1 MDKILMKKIGIYAG
15 IVLLFLALAYGFVP
29 EVLTGKIVNQSDITG
44 YRSMSQEAV
53 TWNNAHPDDPTYW
66 TDSMFGGM
74 PTTSFDPS
82 SDGDWTQSLYNLLMK
97 GKRPANWLFIS
108 LLGAFLLMLSLGVDK
123 VLAIGGAVAIT
134 YCSYNFQIIQVG
146 HNTKMQAIAFL
157 PWALAAVIFTYRS
170 ALGRLVSYA
179 EPRPGSAPEPVEGPN
194 QSVDGGSP
202 TFEAAKGWKSWLPK
216 TLLGAVLFGFALS
229 FQIKANHQQIT
240 YYLAIMIVIYALYVF
255 LRICLE
261 KPCHFGKLS
270 DRCAESSV
278 RTVVEPVVRQGSPT
292 IETTTDKRTAGP
304 SYRKTAFGRFFAASA
319 LLLVVGLAGIG
330 TNAIKLA
337 PLYEYTKYTMRGGS
351 ELSHPEGGEINSDGL
366 QLDYATAWS
375 YGWEELP
382 NLMIPNFN
390 GGSSAGSIN
399 PDKSEVVKLFKQAG
413 QGNPKEIAKSLPL
426 YWGPQ
431 PFTAGPMY
439 MGAITVFLFVL
450 GLFLYKGKEKWWLLA
465 ATLVAVFL
473 SLGNHMMWFT
483 KLFFDYAPMYSKFR
497 TVSMALIVLQFT
509 LPMLGFV
516 TLDRILKREYSKKE
530 FLKAGWIALAL
541 TAGFCL
547 LCAII
552 PSIAGSFSGRADA
565 QMQDIIVDA
574 LKADRKHLL
583 SSDALWSM
591 ILIVITFGLILWAYS
606 VPKNAPKSY
615 ESDPHIGGARRME
628 AMIGICL
635 LVFVNMFAVG
645 KRYLNS
651 DSFTTPRQFNNQ
663 FTARPVDKLILED
676 KSPSYRIVDL
686 GADIFNDSFNPYW
699 HKCIGGYSPAK
710 LQRYQDLIDRHIV
723 KELQRLSAGTRAA
736 KTIDEF
742 QDGIKNIPVLSA
754 LNTKYFILGA
764 EMPPVENLEA
774 YGPAWFV
781 DSFVPAETPDEEI
794 ALIDSVDLRRTAV
807 IGSDF
812 AEARAGFAKIS
823 EGNPT
828 GGSSDGSVDGS
839 VNVSAGITSA
849 DFIWMTSYAPNEL
862 RYHYSASAARTA
874 IFSEVYYPDGWV
886 ATVDGAP
893 LEIFRAN
900 WIFRAA
906 NLPAGDH
913 EIVMRFDPK
922 AYSVG
927 EKVSRASSLALF
939 ILLALS
945 LAGLFGTRRSA

>member
-1 MDKILMKKIGIYAG
+1 MDKTLMKKIGIYAG
-15 IVLLFLALAYGFVP
+15 IVLLFLVLAYGFVP

-53 TWNNAHPDDPTYW
+53 AWNNAHPDDPTYW

-74 PTTSFDPS
+74 PTTSFVPS
-82 SDGDWTQSLYNLLMK
+82 SDGDWTQSLYSLLMK

-170 ALGRLVSYA
+170 AL
-179 EPRPGSAPEPVEGPN
+179 RPWLCPAIRQTQGPDSAVAEPVEA
-194 QSVDGGSP
+194 
-202 TFEAAKGWKSWLPK
+202 TKGWKSWLPK

-261 KPCHFGKLS
+261 KVGRFGKLN
-270 DRCAESSV
+270 DR
-278 RTVVEPVVRQGSPT
+278 RG
-292 IETTTDKRTAGP
+292 
-304 SYRKTAFGRFFAASA
+304 AFGRFFAASV
-319 LLLVVGLAGIG
+319 LLLAVGLAGIG
-330 TNAIKLA
+330 TNTIKLA

-351 ELSHPEGGEINSDGL
+351 ELSHPEGGEINNTGL

-390 GGSSAGSIN
+390 GGSSAGSVN
-399 PDKSEVVKLFKQAG
+399 PDKSEVVRLFRQAG
-413 QGNPKEIAKSLPL
+413 QGNANEIAKSLPL

-465 ATLVAVFL
+465 ATILAVFL

-509 LPMLGFV
+509 LPMLGFI
-516 TLDRILKREYSKKE
+516 TLDRILKQEYSKKE

-547 LCAII
+547 LCAMI
-552 PSIAGSFSGRADA
+552 PGIAGSFSGRADT

-574 LKADRKHLL
+574 LKADRRHIL
-583 SSDALWSM
+583 SVDAWWSM
-591 ILIVITFGLILWAYS
+591 ILIVVTFGLILWAYS
-606 VPKNAPKSY
+606 IPKSAPKSY
-615 ESDPHIGGARRME
+615 ESDPHIGNARRMQ
-628 AMIGICL
+628 AMVGICL

-645 KRYLNS
+645 KRYLDS

-663 FTARPVDKLILED
+663 FTARQVDKLILED
-676 KSPSYRIVDL
+676 KSPSYRVVDL
-686 GADIFNDSFNPYW
+686 SADIFNDSFNPYW
-699 HKCIGGYSPAK
+699 HKCVGGYSPAK

-723 KELQRLSAGTRAA
+723 KELQSVSLSTRGA
-736 KTIDEF
+736 KTLEEF
-742 QDGIKNIPVLSA
+742 QGGLRNIPVLSA

-774 YGPAWFV
+774 FGPAWFV

-807 IGSDF
+807 IGADF
-812 AEARAGFAKIS
+812 AAARAGFAKTAAANAI
-823 EGNPT
+823 
-828 GGSSDGSVDGS
+828 GSSVKESAEEPVEGFAENFIEGSAELPADGL
-839 VNVSAGITSA
+839 AT
-849 DFIWMTSYAPNEL
+849 DFIRMTSYAPNEL
-862 RYHYSASAARTA
+862 HYHYSASAARTA
-874 IFSEVYYPDGWV
+874 IFSEIYYPDGWT

-893 LEIFRAN
+893 LDLFRAD

-906 NLPAGDH
+906 NLPAGEHD
-913 EIVMRFDPK
+913 IVMRFEPK
-922 AYSVG
+922 AYSIG
-927 EKVSRASSLALF
+927 AKASRASSLTLF

-945 LAGLFGTRRSA
+945 LAGLIFSRRIN

>member
-1 MDKILMKKIGIYAG
+1 MDKTLMKKIGIYAG
-15 IVLLFLALAYGFVP
+15 IVLLFLVLAYGFVP
-29 EVLTGKIVNQSDITG
+29 EVLTGKVVNQSDITG

-53 TWNNAHPDDPTYW
+53 AWNNAHPDDQTHW

-74 PTTSFDPS
+74 PTTSFMPS
-82 SDGDWTQSLYNLLMK
+82 SDGDWTQSLYNLLLK

-123 VLAIGGAVAIT
+123 VLAIGGAVAVT

-157 PWALAAVIFTYRS
+157 PWVLAAVIFTYRS
-170 ALGRLVSYA
+170 ALRPWLCSA
-179 EPRPGSAPEPVEGPN
+179 LRQAQEPDKTVARQGSIVNSTVTAVAEPVE
-194 QSVDGGSP
+194 
-202 TFEAAKGWKSWLPK
+202 TTAAKGWKSWLPR

-240 YYLAIMIVIYALYVF
+240 YYLAIMIVIYALYLF

-261 KPCHFGKLS
+261 KTGHFGESS
-270 DRCAESSV
+270 DR
-278 RTVVEPVVRQGSPT
+278 RG
-292 IETTTDKRTAGP
+292 
-304 SYRKTAFGRFFAASA
+304 AFGRFFAASA
-319 LLLVVGLAGIG
+319 LLLVIGLVGIG
-330 TNAIKLA
+330 TNTIKLA
-337 PLYEYTKYTMRGGS
+337 PLYEYTQHTMRGGS
-351 ELSHPEGGEINSDGL
+351 ELSHPEGGEINNSGL

-382 NLMIPNFN
+382 NMMIPNFN
-390 GGSSAGSIN
+390 GGSSAGSVN
-399 PDKSEVVKLFKQAG
+399 PDKSEVVKLFRQAG
-413 QGNPKEIAKSLPL
+413 QGNANEIAKSLPL

-439 MGAITVFLFVL
+439 MGAITIFLFVL

-473 SLGNHMMWFT
+473 ALGSHMMWFT

-509 LPMLGFV
+509 LPMLGFI
-516 TLDRILKREYSKKE
+516 TLDRILRQEYSRKE
-530 FLKAGWIALAL
+530 FLNAGWIALAL

-547 LCAII
+547 LCALI

-574 LKADRKHLL
+574 LKADRKHIL
-583 SSDALWSM
+583 STDALWSM
-591 ILIVITFGLILWAYS
+591 VLIIVTFGLILWAYS

-615 ESDPHIGGARRME
+615 ESDPYIGTARRMQ
-628 AMIGICL
+628 AMVGICL

-663 FTARPVDKLILED
+663 FSARQVDKLILED
-676 KSPSYRIVDL
+676 KTPSYRVVDL
-686 GADIFNDSFNPYW
+686 SADIFNDSFNPYW
-699 HKCIGGYSPAK
+699 HKCVGGYSPAK

-723 KELQRLSAGTRAA
+723 KELQSVAANTHNA
-736 KTIDEF
+736 KTIQEF
-742 QDGIKNIPVLSA
+742 QSGIKDIQVLSA

-764 EMPPVENLEA
+764 DMPPVENLEA
-774 YGPAWFV
+774 FGPAWFV
-781 DSFVPAETPDEEI
+781 DSFVPAGTPDEEI
-794 ALIDSVDLRRTAV
+794 ALIDSVDLRHTAV
-807 IGSDF
+807 IGADF
-812 AEARAGFAKIS
+812 ADARAGFVKNPAGNATDGIS
-823 EGNPT
+823 E
-828 GGSSDGSVDGS
+828 
-839 VNVSAGITSA
+839 ISA
-849 DFIWMTSYAPNEL
+849 DDSAERTAEGTAVGLVNSQATDFIQMTSYAPNEL
-862 RYHYSASAARTA
+862 RYHYSAASARTA
-874 IFSEVYYPDGWV
+874 IFSEVYYPDGWT

-893 LEIFRAN
+893 LDLFRAN

-906 NLPAGDH
+906 NLPAGEHD
-913 EIVMRFDPK
+913 IVMRFEPK
-922 AYSVG
+922 IYTVS
-927 EKVSRASSLALF
+927 EKASRASSLALF
-939 ILLALS
+939 VLLALS
-945 LAGLFGTRRSA
+945 LAGIFISGKGFIRS

>member
-1 MDKILMKKIGIYAG
+1 MDKTLMKKIGIYAG
-15 IVLLFLALAYGFVP
+15 IVLLFLVLAYGFVP
-29 EVLTGKIVNQSDITG
+29 EVLTGKVVNQSDITG

-53 TWNNAHPDDPTYW
+53 AWNNAHPDDPTHW

-74 PTTSFDPS
+74 PTTSFMPS
-82 SDGDWTQSLYNLLMK
+82 SDGDWTQSLYNLLLK

-123 VLAIGGAVAIT
+123 VLAIGGAVAVT

-157 PWALAAVIFTYRS
+157 PWVLAAVIFTYRS
-170 ALGRLVSYA
+170 AL
-179 EPRPGSAPEPVEGPN
+179 RPWLCSALRQAQRPDNTVARQGSIANSTVTVVAEPVEA
-194 QSVDGGSP
+194 
-202 TFEAAKGWKSWLPK
+202 TAASGWKSWLPK

-240 YYLAIMIVIYALYVF
+240 YYLAIMIVIYALYLF

-261 KPCHFGKLS
+261 KTGHFGERS
-270 DRCAESSV
+270 DRRS
-278 RTVVEPVVRQGSPT
+278 
-292 IETTTDKRTAGP
+292 
-304 SYRKTAFGRFFAASA
+304 AFGRFFAASA
-319 LLLVVGLAGIG
+319 LLLVIGLVGIG
-330 TNAIKLA
+330 TNTIKLA
-337 PLYEYTKYTMRGGS
+337 PLYEYTQHTMRGGS
-351 ELSHPEGGEINSDGL
+351 ELSHPEGGEINNSGL

-382 NLMIPNFN
+382 NMMIPNFN
-390 GGSSAGSIN
+390 GGSSAGSVN
-399 PDKSEVVKLFKQAG
+399 PDKSEVVKLFRQAG
-413 QGNPKEIAKSLPL
+413 QGNANEIAKSLPL

-439 MGAITVFLFVL
+439 MGAITIFLFVL

-473 SLGNHMMWFT
+473 ALGNHMMWFT

-509 LPMLGFV
+509 LPMLGFI
-516 TLDRILKREYSKKE
+516 TLDRILRQEYSRKE
-530 FLKAGWIALAL
+530 FLNAGWIALAL

-547 LCAII
+547 LCALI

-574 LKADRKHLL
+574 LKADRKHIL
-583 SSDALWSM
+583 STDALWSM
-591 ILIVITFGLILWAYS
+591 VLIIVTFGLILWAYS

-615 ESDPHIGGARRME
+615 ESDPHIGTARRMQ
-628 AMIGICL
+628 AMVGICL

-663 FTARPVDKLILED
+663 FSARQVDKLILED
-676 KSPSYRIVDL
+676 KTPSYRVVDL
-686 GADIFNDSFNPYW
+686 SADIFNDSFNPYW
-699 HKCIGGYSPAK
+699 HKCVGGYSPAK
-710 LQRYQDLIDRHIV
+710 LQRYQDLIDRHII
-723 KELQRLSAGTRAA
+723 KELQSVAANTHNA
-736 KTIDEF
+736 KTIQEF
-742 QDGIKNIPVLSA
+742 QSGIKDIQVLSA

-764 EMPPVENLEA
+764 DMPPVENLEA
-774 YGPAWFV
+774 FGPAWFV
-781 DSFVPAETPDEEI
+781 DSFVPAGTPDEEI
-794 ALIDSVDLRRTAV
+794 ALIDSVDLRHTAV
-807 IGSDF
+807 IGADF
-812 AEARAGFAKIS
+812 ADARAGFVKNPAGNATDGIS
-823 EGNPT
+823 E
-828 GGSSDGSVDGS
+828 
-839 VNVSAGITSA
+839 ISA
-849 DFIWMTSYAPNEL
+849 DDPAERTVEGTAVGLVNSQATDFIQMTSYAPNEL
-862 RYHYSASAARTA
+862 RYHYSAASARTA
-874 IFSEVYYPDGWV
+874 IFSEVYYPDGWT

-893 LEIFRAN
+893 LDLFRAN

-913 EIVMRFDPK
+913 DIVMRYEPK
-922 AYSVG
+922 IYTVS
-927 EKVSRASSLALF
+927 EKASRASSLALF
-939 ILLALS
+939 VLLALS
-945 LAGLFGTRRSA
+945 LAGIFLSGKEVIRS

>member
-1 MDKILMKKIGIYAG
+1 MDKTLMKKIGIYAG
-15 IVLLFLALAYGFVP
+15 IVLLFLVLAYGFVP
-29 EVLTGKIVNQSDITG
+29 EVLTGKVVNQSDITG

-53 TWNNAHPDDPTYW
+53 AWNNAHPDDQTHW

-74 PTTSFDPS
+74 PTTSFMPS
-82 SDGDWTQSLYNLLMK
+82 SDGDWTQSLYNLLLK

-123 VLAIGGAVAIT
+123 VLAIGGAVAVT

-157 PWALAAVIFTYRS
+157 PWVLAAVIFTYRS
-170 ALGRLVSYA
+170 ALRPWLCSA
-179 EPRPGSAPEPVEGPN
+179 LRQAQEPDKTVARQGSIVNSTVTAVAEPVE
-194 QSVDGGSP
+194 
-202 TFEAAKGWKSWLPK
+202 TTAAKGWKSWLPR

-240 YYLAIMIVIYALYVF
+240 YYLAIMIVIYALYLF

-261 KPCHFGKLS
+261 KTGHFGERS
-270 DRCAESSV
+270 DR
-278 RTVVEPVVRQGSPT
+278 RG
-292 IETTTDKRTAGP
+292 
-304 SYRKTAFGRFFAASA
+304 AFGRFFAASA
-319 LLLVVGLAGIG
+319 LLLVIGLVGIG
-330 TNAIKLA
+330 TNTIKLA
-337 PLYEYTKYTMRGGS
+337 PLYEYTQHTMRGGS
-351 ELSHPEGGEINSDGL
+351 ELSHPEGGEINNSGL

-382 NLMIPNFN
+382 NMMIPNFN
-390 GGSSAGSIN
+390 GGSSAGSVN
-399 PDKSEVVKLFKQAG
+399 PDKSEVVKLFRQAG
-413 QGNPKEIAKSLPL
+413 QGNANEIAKSLPL

-439 MGAITVFLFVL
+439 MGAITIFLFVL

-473 SLGNHMMWFT
+473 ALGSHMMWFT

-509 LPMLGFV
+509 LPMLGFI
-516 TLDRILKREYSKKE
+516 TLDRILRQEYSRKE
-530 FLKAGWIALAL
+530 FLNAGWIALAL

-547 LCAII
+547 LCALI

-574 LKADRKHLL
+574 LKADRKHIL
-583 SSDALWSM
+583 STDALWSM
-591 ILIVITFGLILWAYS
+591 VLIIVTFGLILWAYS

-615 ESDPHIGGARRME
+615 ESDPYIGDARRMQ
-628 AMIGICL
+628 AMVGICL

-663 FTARPVDKLILED
+663 FSARQVDKLILED
-676 KSPSYRIVDL
+676 KTPSYRVVDL
-686 GADIFNDSFNPYW
+686 SADIFNDSFNPYW
-699 HKCIGGYSPAK
+699 HKCVGGYSPAK

-723 KELQRLSAGTRAA
+723 KELQSVAANTHNA
-736 KTIDEF
+736 KTIQEF
-742 QDGIKNIPVLSA
+742 QSGIKNIQVLSA

-764 EMPPVENLEA
+764 DMPPVVNLEA
-774 YGPAWFV
+774 FGPAWLV
-781 DSFVPAETPDEEI
+781 DSFVPAGTPDEEI
-794 ALIDSVDLRRTAV
+794 ALIDSVDLRHTAV
-807 IGSDF
+807 IGADF
-812 AEARAGFAKIS
+812 ADARAGFVKNPAGNATDGIS
-823 EGNPT
+823 EISADDPAERTAEGT
-828 GGSSDGSVDGS
+828 AVGL
-839 VNVSAGITSA
+839 VNSQAA
-849 DFIWMTSYAPNEL
+849 DFIQMTSYAPNEL
-862 RYHYSASAARTA
+862 RYHYSAASARTA
-874 IFSEVYYPDGWV
+874 IFSEVYYPDGWT

-893 LEIFRAN
+893 LDLFRAN

-913 EIVMRFDPK
+913 DIVMRYEPK
-922 AYSVG
+922 IYTVS
-927 EKVSRASSLALF
+927 EKASRASSLALF
-939 ILLALS
+939 VLLALS
-945 LAGLFGTRRSA
+945 LAGIFLSGKEVIRS

>member
-1 MDKILMKKIGIYAG
+1 MDKTLMKKIGIYAG
-15 IVLLFLALAYGFVP
+15 IVLLFLVLAYGFVP

-53 TWNNAHPDDPTYW
+53 AWNNAHPDDPTYW

-74 PTTSFDPS
+74 PTTSFVPS
-82 SDGDWTQSLYNLLMK
+82 SDGDWTQSLYSLLMK

-170 ALGRLVSYA
+170 AL
-179 EPRPGSAPEPVEGPN
+179 RPWLCPAIRQTQGPDSAVAEPVEA
-194 QSVDGGSP
+194 
-202 TFEAAKGWKSWLPK
+202 TKGWKSWLPK

-255 LRICLE
+255 LRIFLE
-261 KPCHFGKLS
+261 KVGCFGKLG
-270 DRCAESSV
+270 DR
-278 RTVVEPVVRQGSPT
+278 RG
-292 IETTTDKRTAGP
+292 
-304 SYRKTAFGRFFAASA
+304 AFGRFFAASV
-319 LLLVVGLAGIG
+319 LLLAVGLAGIG
-330 TNAIKLA
+330 TNTIKLA

-351 ELSHPEGGEINSDGL
+351 ELSHPEGGEINNTGL

-390 GGSSAGSIN
+390 GGSSAGSVN
-399 PDKSEVVKLFKQAG
+399 PDKSEVVKLFRQAG
-413 QGNPKEIAKSLPL
+413 QGNANEIAKSLPL

-465 ATLVAVFL
+465 ATILAVFL

-497 TVSMALIVLQFT
+497 TVSMALIVLQFN
-509 LPMLGFV
+509 LPMLGFI
-516 TLDRILKREYSKKE
+516 TLDRILKQEYSKKE

-547 LCAII
+547 LCAMI
-552 PSIAGSFSGRADA
+552 PGIAGSFSGRADT

-574 LKADRKHLL
+574 LKADRRHIL
-583 SSDALWSM
+583 SVDAWWSM
-591 ILIVITFGLILWAYS
+591 ILIVVTFGLILWAYS
-606 VPKNAPKSY
+606 IPKNAPKSY
-615 ESDPHIGGARRME
+615 ESDPHIGNARRMQ
-628 AMIGICL
+628 AMVGICL

-645 KRYLNS
+645 KRYLDS

-663 FTARPVDKLILED
+663 FTARQVDKLILED
-676 KSPSYRIVDL
+676 KSPSYRVVDL
-686 GADIFNDSFNPYW
+686 SADIFNDSFNPYW
-699 HKCIGGYSPAK
+699 HKCVGGYSPAK

-723 KELQRLSAGTRAA
+723 KELQSVSLSTRGA
-736 KTIDEF
+736 KTLEEF
-742 QDGIKNIPVLSA
+742 QGGLRNIPVLSA

-774 YGPAWFV
+774 FGPAWFV

-807 IGSDF
+807 IGADF
-812 AEARAGFAKIS
+812 AEARACFADVTI
-823 EGNPT
+823 
-828 GGSSDGSVDGS
+828 GSSMNGPAG
-839 VNVSAGITSA
+839 VSGDVSDNGQAT
-849 DFIWMTSYAPNEL
+849 DFIRMTSYAPNEL
-862 RYHYSASAARTA
+862 HYHYSASAARTA
-874 IFSEVYYPDGWV
+874 IFSEIYYPDGWT

-893 LEIFRAN
+893 LDLFRAD

-906 NLPAGDH
+906 NLPAGEHD
-913 EIVMRFDPK
+913 IVMRFEPK
-922 AYSVG
+922 AYSIG
-927 EKVSRASSLALF
+927 AKASRASSLTLF

-945 LAGLFGTRRSA
+945 LAGFIFSRRTN

>member
-1 MDKILMKKIGIYAG
+1 MDKTLMKKIGIYAG
-15 IVLLFLALAYGFVP
+15 IVLLFLVLAYGFVP
-29 EVLTGKIVNQSDITG
+29 EVLTGKVVNQSDITG

-53 TWNNAHPDDPTYW
+53 AWNNAHPDDQTHW

-74 PTTSFDPS
+74 PTTSFMPS
-82 SDGDWTQSLYNLLMK
+82 SDGDWTQSLYNLLLK

-123 VLAIGGAVAIT
+123 VLAIGGAVAVT

-157 PWALAAVIFTYRS
+157 PWVLAAVIFTYRS
-170 ALGRLVSYA
+170 ALRPWLCSA
-179 EPRPGSAPEPVEGPN
+179 LRQAQEPDKTVARQGSIVNSTVTAVAEPVE
-194 QSVDGGSP
+194 
-202 TFEAAKGWKSWLPK
+202 TTAAKGWKSWLPR

-240 YYLAIMIVIYALYVF
+240 YYLAIMIVIYALYLF

-261 KPCHFGKLS
+261 KTGHFGESS
-270 DRCAESSV
+270 DR
-278 RTVVEPVVRQGSPT
+278 RG
-292 IETTTDKRTAGP
+292 
-304 SYRKTAFGRFFAASA
+304 AFGRFFAASA
-319 LLLVVGLAGIG
+319 LLLVIGLVGIG
-330 TNAIKLA
+330 TNTIKLA
-337 PLYEYTKYTMRGGS
+337 PLYEYTQHTMRGGS
-351 ELSHPEGGEINSDGL
+351 ELSHPEGGEINNSGL

-382 NLMIPNFN
+382 NMMIPNFN
-390 GGSSAGSIN
+390 GGSSAGSVN
-399 PDKSEVVKLFKQAG
+399 PDKSEVVKLFRQAG
-413 QGNPKEIAKSLPL
+413 QGNANEIAKSLPL

-439 MGAITVFLFVL
+439 MGAITIFLFVL

-473 SLGNHMMWFT
+473 ALGSHMMWFT

-509 LPMLGFV
+509 LPMLGFI
-516 TLDRILKREYSKKE
+516 TLDRILRQEYSRKE
-530 FLKAGWIALAL
+530 FLNAGWIALAL

-547 LCAII
+547 LCALI

-574 LKADRKHLL
+574 LKADRKHIL
-583 SSDALWSM
+583 STDALWSM
-591 ILIVITFGLILWAYS
+591 VLIIVTFGLILWAYS

-615 ESDPHIGGARRME
+615 ESDPYIGTARRMQ
-628 AMIGICL
+628 AMVGICL

-663 FTARPVDKLILED
+663 FSARQVDKLILED
-676 KSPSYRIVDL
+676 KTPSYRVVDL
-686 GADIFNDSFNPYW
+686 SADIFNDSFNPYW
-699 HKCIGGYSPAK
+699 HKCVGGYSPAK

-723 KELQRLSAGTRAA
+723 KELQSVAANTHNA
-736 KTIDEF
+736 KTIQEF
-742 QDGIKNIPVLSA
+742 QSGIKDIQVLSA

-764 EMPPVENLEA
+764 DMPPVENLEA
-774 YGPAWFV
+774 FGPAWFV
-781 DSFVPAETPDEEI
+781 DSFVPAGTPDEEI
-794 ALIDSVDLRRTAV
+794 ALIDSVDLRHTAV
-807 IGSDF
+807 IGADF
-812 AEARAGFAKIS
+812 AEAREGFAKIS
-823 EGNPT
+823 S
-828 GGSSDGSVDGS
+828 GGSDEDPLDVSEEISVSGTAKD
-839 VNVSAGITSA
+839 VIQ
-849 DFIWMTSYAPNEL
+849 MTSYAPNEL

-874 IFSEVYYPDGWV
+874 IFSEIYYPDGWT

-893 LEIFRAN
+893 LDLFRAD

-906 NLPAGDH
+906 NLPAGEHD
-913 EIVMRFDPK
+913 IVMRYEPNVYIVAEK
-922 AYSVG
+922 A
-927 EKVSRASSLALF
+927 SRASSLTLF
-939 ILLALS
+939 ILLVLS
-945 LAGLFGTRRSA
+945 LAGIAFSRKESTAF

>member
-1 MDKILMKKIGIYAG
+1 MDKTLMKKIGIYAG
-15 IVLLFLALAYGFVP
+15 IVLLFLVLAYGFVP
-29 EVLTGKIVNQSDITG
+29 EVLTGKVVNQSDITG

-53 TWNNAHPDDPTYW
+53 AWNNAHPDDQTHW

-74 PTTSFDPS
+74 PTTSFMPS
-82 SDGDWTQSLYNLLMK
+82 SDGDWTQSLYNLLLK

-123 VLAIGGAVAIT
+123 VLAIGGAVAVT

-157 PWALAAVIFTYRS
+157 PWVLAAVIFTYRS
-170 ALGRLVSYA
+170 ALRPWLCSALRQAQEPDKQVA
-179 EPRPGSAPEPVEGPN
+179 EPAE
-194 QSVDGGSP
+194 
-202 TFEAAKGWKSWLPK
+202 TAKGWKSWLPR

-240 YYLAIMIVIYALYVF
+240 YYLAIMIVIYALYLF

-261 KPCHFGKLS
+261 KTGHFGERS
-270 DRCAESSV
+270 DRRS
-278 RTVVEPVVRQGSPT
+278 
-292 IETTTDKRTAGP
+292 
-304 SYRKTAFGRFFAASA
+304 AFGRFFAASA
-319 LLLVVGLAGIG
+319 LLLVIGLVGIG
-330 TNAIKLA
+330 TNTIKLA
-337 PLYEYTKYTMRGGS
+337 PLYEYTQHTMRGGS
-351 ELSHPEGGEINSDGL
+351 ELSHPEGGEINNSGL

-382 NLMIPNFN
+382 NMMIPNFN
-390 GGSSAGSIN
+390 GGSSAGSVN
-399 PDKSEVVKLFKQAG
+399 PDKSEVVKLFRQAG
-413 QGNPKEIAKSLPL
+413 QGNANEIAKSLPL

-439 MGAITVFLFVL
+439 MGAITIFLFVL

-473 SLGNHMMWFT
+473 ALGSHMMWFT

-509 LPMLGFV
+509 LPMLGFI
-516 TLDRILKREYSKKE
+516 TLDRILRQEYSRKE
-530 FLKAGWIALAL
+530 FLNAGWIALAL

-547 LCAII
+547 LCALI

-574 LKADRKHLL
+574 LKADRKHIL
-583 SSDALWSM
+583 STDALWSM
-591 ILIVITFGLILWAYS
+591 VLIIVTFGLILWAYS

-615 ESDPHIGGARRME
+615 ESDPYIGTARRMQ
-628 AMIGICL
+628 AMVGICL

-645 KRYLNS
+645 KRYLNP

-663 FTARPVDKLILED
+663 FTARQVDKLILED
-676 KSPSYRIVDL
+676 KAPSYRVVDL
-686 GADIFNDSFNPYW
+686 SADIFNDSFNPYW
-699 HKCIGGYSPAK
+699 HKCVGGYSPAK

-723 KELQRLSAGTRAA
+723 KELQAVSLGTRNA
-736 KTIDEF
+736 KTIEEF
-742 QDGIKNIPVLSA
+742 QNGIRNIQVLSA

-764 EMPPVENLEA
+764 DMPPVENLEA
-774 YGPAWFV
+774 FGPAWFV
-781 DSFVPAETPDEEI
+781 DSFVPAGTPDEEI
-794 ALIDSVDLRRTAV
+794 ALIDSVDLRHTAV

-812 AEARAGFAKIS
+812 AEAREGFAKIS
-823 EGNPT
+823 S
-828 GGSSDGSVDGS
+828 GGSDEDPLDVSEEISVSGTAKD
-839 VNVSAGITSA
+839 VIQ
-849 DFIWMTSYAPNEL
+849 MTSYAPNEL

-874 IFSEVYYPDGWV
+874 IFSEIYYPDGWT

-893 LEIFRAN
+893 LDLFRAD

-906 NLPAGDH
+906 NLPAGEHD
-913 EIVMRFDPK
+913 IVMRYEPNVYIVAEK
-922 AYSVG
+922 A
-927 EKVSRASSLALF
+927 SRASSLTLF
-939 ILLALS
+939 ILLVLS
-945 LAGLFGTRRSA
+945 LAGIAFSRKESTAF

>member
-1 MDKILMKKIGIYAG
+1 MDKTLMKKIGIYAG
-15 IVLLFLALAYGFVP
+15 IVLLFLVLAYGFVP

-53 TWNNAHPDDPTYW
+53 AWNNAHPDDPTYW

-74 PTTSFDPS
+74 PTTSFVPS
-82 SDGDWTQSLYNLLMK
+82 SDGDWTQSLYSLLMK

-170 ALGRLVSYA
+170 AL
-179 EPRPGSAPEPVEGPN
+179 RPWLCPAIRQTQGPDSAVAEPVEATK
-194 QSVDGGSP
+194 D
-202 TFEAAKGWKSWLPK
+202 WKSWLPK

-255 LRICLE
+255 LRIFLE
-261 KPCHFGKLS
+261 KAGRFGKLG
-270 DRCAESSV
+270 DR
-278 RTVVEPVVRQGSPT
+278 RG
-292 IETTTDKRTAGP
+292 
-304 SYRKTAFGRFFAASA
+304 AFGRFFAASV
-319 LLLVVGLAGIG
+319 LLLVVGFAGIG
-330 TNAIKLA
+330 TNTIKLA

-351 ELSHPEGGEINSDGL
+351 ELSHPEGGEINNTGL

-390 GGSSAGSIN
+390 GGSSAGSVN
-399 PDKSEVVKLFKQAG
+399 PDKSEVVRLFRQAG
-413 QGNPKEIAKSLPL
+413 QGNANEIAKSLPL

-465 ATLVAVFL
+465 ATILAVFL

-509 LPMLGFV
+509 LPMLGFI
-516 TLDRILKREYSKKE
+516 TLDRILKQEYSKKE

-547 LCAII
+547 LCAMI
-552 PSIAGSFSGRADA
+552 PGIAGSFSGRADT

-574 LKADRKHLL
+574 LKADRRHIL
-583 SSDALWSM
+583 SVDAWWSM
-591 ILIVITFGLILWAYS
+591 ILIVVTFGLILWAYS
-606 VPKNAPKSY
+606 IPKSAPKSY
-615 ESDPHIGGARRME
+615 ESDPHIGNARRMQ
-628 AMIGICL
+628 AMVGICL

-645 KRYLNS
+645 KRYLDS

-663 FTARPVDKLILED
+663 FTARQVDKLILED
-676 KSPSYRIVDL
+676 KSPSYRVVDL
-686 GADIFNDSFNPYW
+686 SADIFNDSFNPYW
-699 HKCIGGYSPAK
+699 HKCVGGYSPAK

-723 KELQRLSAGTRAA
+723 KELQSVSLSTRGA
-736 KTIDEF
+736 KTLEEF
-742 QDGIKNIPVLSA
+742 QGGLRNIPVLSA

-774 YGPAWFV
+774 FGPAWFV

-807 IGSDF
+807 IGADF
-812 AEARAGFAKIS
+812 AAASAGFAKTAAANAI
-823 EGNPT
+823 
-828 GGSSDGSVDGS
+828 GSSVKESAEEPVEGFAENFIEGSAELPADGL
-839 VNVSAGITSA
+839 AT
-849 DFIWMTSYAPNEL
+849 DFIRMTSYAPNEL
-862 RYHYSASAARTA
+862 HYHYNASAARTA
-874 IFSEVYYPDGWV
+874 IFSEIYYPDGWT

-893 LEIFRAN
+893 LDLFRAD

-906 NLPAGDH
+906 NLPAGEHD
-913 EIVMRFDPK
+913 IVMRFEPK
-922 AYSVG
+922 AYSIG
-927 EKVSRASSLALF
+927 AKASRASSLTLF

-945 LAGLFGTRRSA
+945 LAGLIFSRRTN

>member
-1 MDKILMKKIGIYAG
+1 MKKIGIYAG
-15 IVLLFLALAYGFVP
+15 IVLLFLVLAYGFVP

-53 TWNNAHPDDPTYW
+53 AWNNAHPDDPTYW

-74 PTTSFDPS
+74 PTTSFVPS
-82 SDGDWTQSLYNLLMK
+82 SDGDWTQSLYSLLMK

-170 ALGRLVSYA
+170 AL
-179 EPRPGSAPEPVEGPN
+179 RPWLCPAIRQTQGPDSAVAEPVEA
-194 QSVDGGSP
+194 
-202 TFEAAKGWKSWLPK
+202 TKGWKSWLPK

-261 KPCHFGKLS
+261 KVGRFGKLN
-270 DRCAESSV
+270 DR
-278 RTVVEPVVRQGSPT
+278 RG
-292 IETTTDKRTAGP
+292 
-304 SYRKTAFGRFFAASA
+304 AFGRFFAASV
-319 LLLVVGLAGIG
+319 LLLAVGLAGIG
-330 TNAIKLA
+330 TNTIKLA

-351 ELSHPEGGEINSDGL
+351 ELSHPEGGEINNTGL

-390 GGSSAGSIN
+390 GGSSAGSVN
-399 PDKSEVVKLFKQAG
+399 PDKSEVVRLFRQAG
-413 QGNPKEIAKSLPL
+413 QGNANEIAKSLPL

-465 ATLVAVFL
+465 ATVLAVFL

-509 LPMLGFV
+509 LPMLGFI
-516 TLDRILKREYSKKE
+516 TLDRILKQEYSKKE

-547 LCAII
+547 LCAMI
-552 PSIAGSFSGRADA
+552 PGIAGSFSGRADT

-574 LKADRKHLL
+574 LKADRRHIL
-583 SSDALWSM
+583 SVDAWWSM
-591 ILIVITFGLILWAYS
+591 ILIVVTFGLILWAYS
-606 VPKNAPKSY
+606 IPKSAPKSY
-615 ESDPHIGGARRME
+615 ESDPHIGNARRMQ
-628 AMIGICL
+628 AMVGICL

-663 FTARPVDKLILED
+663 FTARQVDKLILED
-676 KSPSYRIVDL
+676 KSPSYRVVDL
-686 GADIFNDSFNPYW
+686 SADIFNDSFNPYW
-699 HKCIGGYSPAK
+699 HKCVGGYSPAK

-723 KELQRLSAGTRAA
+723 KELQSVSLSTRGA
-736 KTIDEF
+736 KTIEEF
-742 QDGIKNIPVLSA
+742 QGGLRNIPVLSA

-774 YGPAWFV
+774 FGPAWFV

-807 IGSDF
+807 IGADF
-812 AEARAGFAKIS
+812 AAASAGFAKTAAANAIS
-823 EGNPT
+823 SSVKESAEEPVEGFAENFIE
-828 GGSSDGSVDGS
+828 GSAELPADGL
-839 VNVSAGITSA
+839 AT
-849 DFIWMTSYAPNEL
+849 DFIRMTSYAPNEL
-862 RYHYSASAARTA
+862 HYHYSASAARTA
-874 IFSEVYYPDGWV
+874 IFSEIYYPDGWT

-893 LEIFRAN
+893 LDLFRAD

-906 NLPAGDH
+906 NLPAGEHD
-913 EIVMRFDPK
+913 IVMRFEPK
-922 AYSVG
+922 AYSIG
-927 EKVSRASSLALF
+927 AKASRASSLTLF

-945 LAGLFGTRRSA
+945 LAGLIFPRRTN

>member
-1 MDKILMKKIGIYAG
+1 MDKTLMKKIGIYAG
-15 IVLLFLALAYGFVP
+15 IVLLFLVLAYGFVP
-29 EVLTGKIVNQSDITG
+29 EVLTGKVVNQSDITG

-53 TWNNAHPDDPTYW
+53 AWNNAHPDDQTHW

-74 PTTSFDPS
+74 PTTSFMPS
-82 SDGDWTQSLYNLLMK
+82 SDGDWTQSLYNLLLK

-123 VLAIGGAVAIT
+123 VLAIGGAVAVT

-157 PWALAAVIFTYRS
+157 PWVLAAVIFTYRS
-170 ALGRLVSYA
+170 ALRPWLCSA
-179 EPRPGSAPEPVEGPN
+179 LRQAQEPDKTVARQGSIVNSTVTAVAEPVE
-194 QSVDGGSP
+194 
-202 TFEAAKGWKSWLPK
+202 TTAAIGWKSWLPK

-240 YYLAIMIVIYALYVF
+240 YYLAIMIVIYALYLF

-261 KPCHFGKLS
+261 KTGHFGERS
-270 DRCAESSV
+270 DR
-278 RTVVEPVVRQGSPT
+278 RG
-292 IETTTDKRTAGP
+292 
-304 SYRKTAFGRFFAASA
+304 AFGRFFAASA
-319 LLLVVGLAGIG
+319 LLLVIGLVGIG
-330 TNAIKLA
+330 TNTIKLA
-337 PLYEYTKYTMRGGS
+337 PLYEYTQHTMRGGS
-351 ELSHPEGGEINSDGL
+351 ELSHPEGGEINNSGL

-382 NLMIPNFN
+382 NMMIPNLN
-390 GGSSAGSIN
+390 GGSSAGSVN
-399 PDKSEVVKLFKQAG
+399 PDKSEVVKLFRQAG
-413 QGNPKEIAKSLPL
+413 QGNANEIAKSLPL

-439 MGAITVFLFVL
+439 MGAITIFLFVL

-473 SLGNHMMWFT
+473 ALGSHMMWFT

-509 LPMLGFV
+509 LPMLGFI
-516 TLDRILKREYSKKE
+516 TLDRILRQEYSRNE
-530 FLKAGWIALAL
+530 FLNAGWIALAL

-547 LCAII
+547 LCALI

-574 LKADRKHLL
+574 LKADRKHIL
-583 SSDALWSM
+583 STDALWSM
-591 ILIVITFGLILWAYS
+591 VLIVVTFGLILWAYS

-615 ESDPHIGGARRME
+615 ESDPHIGTARRMQG
-628 AMIGICL
+628 MVGICL

-663 FTARPVDKLILED
+663 FSARQVDKLILED
-676 KSPSYRIVDL
+676 KTPSYRVVDL
-686 GADIFNDSFNPYW
+686 SADIFNDSFNPYW
-699 HKCIGGYSPAK
+699 HKCVGGYSPAK

-723 KELQRLSAGTRAA
+723 KELQSVAANTHNA
-736 KTIDEF
+736 KTIQEF
-742 QDGIKNIPVLSA
+742 QSGIKDIQVLSA

-764 EMPPVENLEA
+764 DMPPVENLEA
-774 YGPAWFV
+774 FGPAWFV
-781 DSFVPAETPDEEI
+781 DSFVPAGTPDEEI
-794 ALIDSVDLRRTAV
+794 ALIDSVDLRHTAV
-807 IGSDF
+807 IGADF
-812 AEARAGFAKIS
+812 AEARAGFANS
-823 EGNPT
+823 T
-828 GGSSDGSVDGS
+828 VGGSADRLSDDSVDGS
-839 VNVSAGITSA
+839 DGLSASAPVA
-849 DFIWMTSYAPNEL
+849 DFIRMTSYAPNEL
-862 RYHYSASAARTA
+862 RYHYSVSAARTA
-874 IFSEVYYPDGWV
+874 IFSEVYYPDGWT

-893 LEIFRAN
+893 LDLFRAN

-906 NLPAGDH
+906 NLPAGEHD
-913 EIVMRFDPK
+913 IVMRYEPK
-922 AYSVG
+922 IYTVS
-927 EKVSRASSLALF
+927 EKASRASSVALF
-939 ILLALS
+939 VLLALS
-945 LAGLFGTRRSA
+945 LAGIFLSGKEVIRS

>member
-1 MDKILMKKIGIYAG
+1 MDKTLMKKIGIYAG
-15 IVLLFLALAYGFVP
+15 IVLLFLVLAYGFVP
-29 EVLTGKIVNQSDITG
+29 EVLTGKVVNQSDITG

-53 TWNNAHPDDPTYW
+53 AWNNAHPDDQTHW

-74 PTTSFDPS
+74 PTTSFMPS
-82 SDGDWTQSLYNLLMK
+82 SDGDWTQSLYNLLLK

-123 VLAIGGAVAIT
+123 VLAIGGAVAVT

-157 PWALAAVIFTYRS
+157 PWVLAAVIFTYRS
-170 ALGRLVSYA
+170 ALRPWLCSA
-179 EPRPGSAPEPVEGPN
+179 LRQAQEPDKTVARQGSIVNSTITAVAEPVE
-194 QSVDGGSP
+194 
-202 TFEAAKGWKSWLPK
+202 TTAAKGWKSWLPK

-240 YYLAIMIVIYALYVF
+240 YYLAIMIVIYALYLF

-261 KPCHFGKLS
+261 KTGHFGERS
-270 DRCAESSV
+270 DR
-278 RTVVEPVVRQGSPT
+278 RG
-292 IETTTDKRTAGP
+292 
-304 SYRKTAFGRFFAASA
+304 AFGRFFAASA
-319 LLLVVGLAGIG
+319 LLLVIGLVGIG
-330 TNAIKLA
+330 TNTIKLA
-337 PLYEYTKYTMRGGS
+337 PLYEYTQHTMRGGS
-351 ELSHPEGGEINSDGL
+351 ELSHPEGGEINNSGL

-382 NLMIPNFN
+382 NMMIPNFN
-390 GGSSAGSIN
+390 GGSSAGSVN
-399 PDKSEVVKLFKQAG
+399 PDKSEVVKLFRQAG
-413 QGNPKEIAKSLPL
+413 QGNANEIAKSLPL

-439 MGAITVFLFVL
+439 MGAITIFLFVL

-473 SLGNHMMWFT
+473 ALGSHMMWFT

-509 LPMLGFV
+509 LPMLGFI
-516 TLDRILKREYSKKE
+516 TLDRILRQEYSRKE
-530 FLKAGWIALAL
+530 FLNAGWIALAL

-547 LCAII
+547 LCALI

-574 LKADRKHLL
+574 LKADRKHIL
-583 SSDALWSM
+583 STDALWSM
-591 ILIVITFGLILWAYS
+591 VLIIVTFGLILWAYS

-615 ESDPHIGGARRME
+615 ESDPYIGTARRMQ
-628 AMIGICL
+628 AMVGICL

-663 FTARPVDKLILED
+663 FSARQVDKLILED
-676 KSPSYRIVDL
+676 KTLSYRVVDL
-686 GADIFNDSFNPYW
+686 SADIFNDSFNPYW
-699 HKCIGGYSPAK
+699 HKCVGGYSPAK

-723 KELQRLSAGTRAA
+723 KELQSVAANTHNA
-736 KTIDEF
+736 KTIQEF
-742 QDGIKNIPVLSA
+742 QSGIKDIQVLSA

-764 EMPPVENLEA
+764 DMPPVENLEA
-774 YGPAWFV
+774 FGPAWFV
-781 DSFVPAETPDEEI
+781 DSFVPAGTPDEEI
-794 ALIDSVDLRRTAV
+794 ALIDSVDLRHTAV
-807 IGSDF
+807 IGADF
-812 AEARAGFAKIS
+812 AEARAGFANS
-823 EGNPT
+823 T
-828 GGSSDGSVDGS
+828 VGGSADRLSDDSVDGS
-839 VNVSAGITSA
+839 DGLSASA
-849 DFIWMTSYAPNEL
+849 PATDFIQMTSYAPNEL
-862 RYHYSASAARTA
+862 RYHYSAASARTA
-874 IFSEVYYPDGWV
+874 IFSEVYYPDGWT

-893 LEIFRAN
+893 LDLFRAN

-913 EIVMRFDPK
+913 DIVMRYEPK
-922 AYSVG
+922 IYTVS
-927 EKVSRASSLALF
+927 EKASRASSLALF
-939 ILLALS
+939 VLLALS
-945 LAGLFGTRRSA
+945 LAGIFLSGKEVIRS

>member
-1 MDKILMKKIGIYAG
+1 MDKTLMKKIGIYAG
-15 IVLLFLALAYGFVP
+15 IVLLFLVLAYGFVP
-29 EVLTGKIVNQSDITG
+29 EVLTGKVVNQSDITG

-53 TWNNAHPDDPTYW
+53 AWNNAHPDDQTHW

-74 PTTSFDPS
+74 PTTSFMPS
-82 SDGDWTQSLYNLLMK
+82 SDGDWTQSLYNLLLK

-123 VLAIGGAVAIT
+123 VLAIGGAVAVT

-157 PWALAAVIFTYRS
+157 PWVLAAVIFTYRS
-170 ALGRLVSYA
+170 ALRYIQ
-179 EPRPGSAPEPVEGPN
+179 EHN
-194 QSVDGGSP
+194 
-202 TFEAAKGWKSWLPK
+202 GWKSWLPR

-240 YYLAIMIVIYALYVF
+240 YYLAIMIVIYALYLF

-261 KPCHFGKLS
+261 KTGHFGESS
-270 DRCAESSV
+270 DR
-278 RTVVEPVVRQGSPT
+278 RG
-292 IETTTDKRTAGP
+292 
-304 SYRKTAFGRFFAASA
+304 AFGRFFAASA
-319 LLLVVGLAGIG
+319 LLLVIGLVGIG
-330 TNAIKLA
+330 TNTIKLA
-337 PLYEYTKYTMRGGS
+337 PLYEYTQHTMRGGS
-351 ELSHPEGGEINSDGL
+351 ELSHPEGGEINNSGL

-382 NLMIPNFN
+382 NMMIPNFN
-390 GGSSAGSIN
+390 GGSSAGSVN
-399 PDKSEVVKLFKQAG
+399 PDKSEVVKLFRQAG
-413 QGNPKEIAKSLPL
+413 QGNANEIAKSLPL

-439 MGAITVFLFVL
+439 MGAITIFLFVL

-473 SLGNHMMWFT
+473 ALGSHMMWFT

-509 LPMLGFV
+509 LPMLGFI
-516 TLDRILKREYSKKE
+516 TLDRILRQEYSRKE
-530 FLKAGWIALAL
+530 FLNAGWIALAL

-547 LCAII
+547 LCALI

-574 LKADRKHLL
+574 LKADRKHIL
-583 SSDALWSM
+583 STDALWSM
-591 ILIVITFGLILWAYS
+591 VLIIVTFGLILWAYS

-615 ESDPHIGGARRME
+615 ESDPYIGTARRMQ
-628 AMIGICL
+628 AMVGICL

-663 FTARPVDKLILED
+663 FTARQVDKLILED
-676 KSPSYRIVDL
+676 KAPSYRVVDL
-686 GADIFNDSFNPYW
+686 SADIFNDSFNPYW
-699 HKCIGGYSPAK
+699 HKCVGGYSPAK

-723 KELQRLSAGTRAA
+723 KELQAVSLGTRNA
-736 KTIDEF
+736 KTIEEF
-742 QDGIKNIPVLSA
+742 QNGIRNIQVLSA

-764 EMPPVENLEA
+764 DMPPVENLEA
-774 YGPAWFV
+774 FGPAWFV
-781 DSFVPAETPDEEI
+781 DSFVPAGTPDEEI
-794 ALIDSVDLRRTAV
+794 ALIDSVDLRHTAV

-812 AEARAGFAKIS
+812 AEAREGFAKIS
-823 EGNPT
+823 S
-828 GGSSDGSVDGS
+828 GGSDEDPLDVSEEISVSGTAKD
-839 VNVSAGITSA
+839 VIQ
-849 DFIWMTSYAPNEL
+849 MTSYAPNEL

-874 IFSEVYYPDGWV
+874 IFSEIYYPDGWT

-893 LEIFRAN
+893 LDLFRAD

-906 NLPAGDH
+906 NLPAGEHD
-913 EIVMRFDPK
+913 IVMRYEPNVYIVAEK
-922 AYSVG
+922 A
-927 EKVSRASSLALF
+927 SRASSLTLF
-939 ILLALS
+939 ILLVLS
-945 LAGLFGTRRSA
+945 LAGIAFSRKESTAF

>member
-1 MDKILMKKIGIYAG
+1 MDKTLVKKIATYLGIG
-15 IVLLFLALAYGFVP
+15 LLFLILAYGFVP
-29 EVLTGKIVNQSDITG
+29 DVLTGKIVNQSDITG

-53 TWNNAHPDDPTYW
+53 SWNNAHPDDPTYW

-74 PTTSFDPS
+74 PTTSFAPS
-82 SDGDWTQSLYNLLMK
+82 SSGDWTQSLYNLLMK

-123 VLAIGGAVAIT
+123 VLAIGGAVAVT

-170 ALGRLVSYA
+170 AL
-179 EPRPGSAPEPVEGPN
+179 RPWLGSALRQAQGLDKSASEPVEA
-194 QSVDGGSP
+194 
-202 TFEAAKGWKSWLPK
+202 TKGWKSWLPK

-240 YYLAIMIVIYALYVF
+240 YYLAIMILIYALYVF

-261 KPCHFGKLS
+261 KAGQFGKLS
-270 DRCAESSV
+270 DRRGV
-278 RTVVEPVVRQGSPT
+278 
-292 IETTTDKRTAGP
+292 
-304 SYRKTAFGRFFAASA
+304 FGRFFAASA

-330 TNAIKLA
+330 TNTIKLA

-351 ELSHPEGGEINSDGL
+351 ELSHPEGGEINNTGL

-390 GGSSAGSIN
+390 GGSSAGAVN
-399 PDKSEVVKLFKQAG
+399 PDKSEVVKLFRQAG
-413 QGNPKEIAKSLPL
+413 QGNANEIAKSLPL

-516 TLDRILKREYSKKE
+516 TLDRILNREYSKKE

-547 LCAII
+547 LCALI

-574 LKADRKHLL
+574 LKADRRHIL

-591 ILIVITFGLILWAYS
+591 VMIVATFGLILWAYS
-606 VPKNAPKSY
+606 IPKSAPKSY
-615 ESDPHIGGARRME
+615 ESDPHIGNARRMQ
-628 AMIGICL
+628 AMVGICL

-663 FTARPVDKLILED
+663 FTARTVDKLILED
-676 KSPSYRIVDL
+676 KAPSYRVVDL
-686 GADIFNDSFNPYW
+686 SADIFNDSFNPYW
-699 HKCIGGYSPAK
+699 HKCVGGYSPAK
-710 LQRYQDLIDRHIV
+710 LQRYQDLIDRYIV
-723 KELQRLSAGTRAA
+723 KELQTLSANTRGA
-736 KTIDEF
+736 KTIEEF
-742 QDGIKNIPVLSA
+742 QGGIKNIPVLSA

-764 EMPPVENLEA
+764 EMPAVENQEA
-774 YGPAWFV
+774 FGPVWFV
-781 DSFVPAETPDEEI
+781 DSFVPAFTPDDEI
-794 ALIDSVDLRRTAV
+794 ALIDSVDLRHTAV

-812 AEARAGFAKIS
+812 AEAREGFAKIS
-823 EGNPT
+823 ADDPAT
-828 GGSSDGSVDGS
+828 
-839 VNVSAGITSA
+839 
-849 DFIWMTSYAPNEL
+849 DFIQMTYYAPNEL
-862 RYHYSASAARTA
+862 RYHYSATTARTA
-874 IFSEVYYPDGWV
+874 VFSEVYYPEGWI

-893 LEIFRAN
+893 LDLFRAD

-913 EIVMRFDPK
+913 EVVMRFEPK
-922 AYSVG
+922 IYSVG
-927 EKVSRASSLALF
+927 ESASRASSLVLF

-945 LAGLFGTRRSA
+945 LAGITVTGKSN

>member
-1 MDKILMKKIGIYAG
+1 MNKTLIKKVAVYAG
-15 IVLLFLALAYGFVP
+15 IVFLFLVLAYGFVP

-44 YRSMSQEAV
+44 YTSMSQEAV
-53 TWNNAHPDDPTYW
+53 TWNRAHPDDPTYW

-74 PTTSFDPS
+74 PTTSFYPS
-82 SDGDWTQSLYNLLMK
+82 NDGDWTQQLYNLLLK

-170 ALGRLVSYA
+170 ALRQIH
-179 EPRPGSAPEPVEGPN
+179 EH
-194 QSVDGGSP
+194 
-202 TFEAAKGWKSWLPK
+202 KGWKSWLPK

-240 YYLAIMIVIYALYVF
+240 YYLAIMIVIYALYVL
-255 LRICLE
+255 LRVCFG
-261 KPCHFGKLS
+261 KPDHFDKLS
-270 DRCAESSV
+270 DR
-278 RTVVEPVVRQGSPT
+278 RGT
-292 IETTTDKRTAGP
+292 
-304 SYRKTAFGRFFAASA
+304 FGRFFAASA

-351 ELSHPEGGEINSDGL
+351 ELSHPEGGEINNSGL

-399 PDKSEVVKLFKQAG
+399 PDKSEVVKLFRQAG

-450 GLFLYKGKEKWWLLA
+450 GIFLYKGKEKWWLLA

-509 LPMLGFV
+509 LPMLGFI

-530 FLKAGWIALAL
+530 FLRAGWIALAL

-583 SSDALWSM
+583 STDALWSM
-591 ILIVITFGLILWAYS
+591 IMIVITFGLILWAYS

-628 AMIGICL
+628 AMVGICL
-635 LVFVNMFAVG
+635 LVFLNMFVIG

-676 KSPSYRIVDL
+676 ESPSYRIVDL
-686 GADIFNDSFNPYW
+686 SADIFNDSFNPYW

-723 KELQRLSAGTRAA
+723 KELQRLSASTRTA

-764 EMPPVENLEA
+764 EMPPIENSDA
-774 YGPAWFV
+774 FGPAWFV

-794 ALIDSVDLRRTAV
+794 ALIDSVDLRHTAV

-812 AEARAGFAKIS
+812 AEARSAFAKSS
-823 EGNPT
+823 EGNLV
-828 GGSSDGSVDGS
+828 GDSSDSS
-839 VNVSAGITSA
+839 VNVSASIPSA
-849 DFIWMTSYAPNEL
+849 DFIQMTSYAPNEL
-862 RYHYSASAARTA
+862 RYHYNTSAARTA

-900 WIFRAA
+900 WLFRAA

-913 EIVMRFDPK
+913 EVVMRFEPK

-927 EKVSRASSLALF
+927 EKASRASSLALF
-939 ILLALS
+939 ILLAFA
-945 LAGLFGTRRSA
+945 LAGLFGTTRRSV

>member
-1 MDKILMKKIGIYAG
+1 MDKTLMKKIGIYAG
-15 IVLLFLALAYGFVP
+15 IVLLFLVLAYGFVP
-29 EVLTGKIVNQSDITG
+29 EVLTGKVVNQSDITG

-53 TWNNAHPDDPTYW
+53 AWNKAHPDDPTHW

-74 PTTSFDPS
+74 PTTSFMPS
-82 SDGDWTQSLYNLLMK
+82 SDGDWTQSLYNLLLK

-123 VLAIGGAVAIT
+123 VLAIGGAVAVT

-157 PWALAAVIFTYRS
+157 PWVLAAVIFTYRS
-170 ALGRLVSYA
+170 AL
-179 EPRPGSAPEPVEGPN
+179 RPWLGSALRQAQGPAKQVAAPVEAT
-194 QSVDGGSP
+194 VADG
-202 TFEAAKGWKSWLPK
+202 WQSWLPK

-261 KPCHFGKLS
+261 KNGLFGKLS
-270 DRCAESSV
+270 DR
-278 RTVVEPVVRQGSPT
+278 RG
-292 IETTTDKRTAGP
+292 
-304 SYRKTAFGRFFAASA
+304 AFGRFFAASA
-319 LLLVVGLAGIG
+319 LLLVVGLVGIG
-330 TNAIKLA
+330 TNTIKLA
-337 PLYEYTKYTMRGGS
+337 PLYEYTQHTMRGGS
-351 ELSHPEGGEINSDGL
+351 ELSHPEGGEINNSGL

-382 NLMIPNFN
+382 NMMIPNFN
-390 GGSSAGSIN
+390 GGSSAGSVN
-399 PDKSEVVKLFKQAG
+399 PDKSEVVKLFRQAG
-413 QGNPKEIAKSLPL
+413 QGNANEIAKSLPL

-439 MGAITVFLFVL
+439 MGAITIFLFVL

-473 SLGNHMMWFT
+473 ALGNHMMWFT

-509 LPMLGFV
+509 LPMLGFI
-516 TLDRILKREYSKKE
+516 TLDGILRQEYSKKE
-530 FLKAGWIALAL
+530 FLRAGWIALAL

-547 LCAII
+547 LCVLV
-552 PSIAGSFSGRADA
+552 PGIAGSFSGRADA

-574 LKADRKHLL
+574 LKADRRHIL
-583 SSDALWSM
+583 SADALWSM
-591 ILIVITFGLILWAYS
+591 VLIVVTFGLILWAYS

-615 ESDPHIGGARRME
+615 ESDPHIGNARRMQ
-628 AMIGICL
+628 AMVGICL

-645 KRYLNS
+645 KRYLNP

-663 FTARPVDKLILED
+663 FTARQVDKLILED
-676 KSPSYRIVDL
+676 KAPSYRVVDL
-686 GADIFNDSFNPYW
+686 SADIFNDSFNPYW
-699 HKCIGGYSPAK
+699 HKCVGGYSPAK

-723 KELQRLSAGTRAA
+723 KELQAVSLGTRNA
-736 KTIDEF
+736 KTIEEF
-742 QDGIKNIPVLSA
+742 QNGIRNIQVLSA

-764 EMPPVENLEA
+764 DMPPVENLEA
-774 YGPAWFV
+774 FGPAWFV
-781 DSFVPAETPDEEI
+781 DSFVPAGTPDEEI
-794 ALIDSVDLRRTAV
+794 ALIDSVDLRHTAV

-812 AEARAGFAKIS
+812 AEAREGFAKIS
-823 EGNPT
+823 S
-828 GGSSDGSVDGS
+828 GGSDEDPLDVSEEISVSGTAKD
-839 VNVSAGITSA
+839 VIQ
-849 DFIWMTSYAPNEL
+849 MTSYAPNEL

-874 IFSEVYYPDGWV
+874 IFSEIYYPDGWT

-893 LEIFRAN
+893 LDLFRAD

-906 NLPAGDH
+906 NLPAGEHD
-913 EIVMRFDPK
+913 IVMRYEPNVYIVAEK
-922 AYSVG
+922 A
-927 EKVSRASSLALF
+927 SRASSLTLF
-939 ILLALS
+939 ILLVLS
-945 LAGLFGTRRSA
+945 LAGIAFSRKESTAF

>member
-1 MDKILMKKIGIYAG
+1 MDKTLMKKIGIYAG
-15 IVLLFLALAYGFVP
+15 IVLLFLVLAYGFVP
-29 EVLTGKIVNQSDITG
+29 EVLTGKVVNQSDITG

-53 TWNNAHPDDPTYW
+53 AWNNAHPDDQTHW

-74 PTTSFDPS
+74 PTTSFMPS
-82 SDGDWTQSLYNLLMK
+82 SDGDWTQSLYNLLLK

-123 VLAIGGAVAIT
+123 VLAIGGAVAVT

-157 PWALAAVIFTYRS
+157 PWVLAAVIFTYRS
-170 ALGRLVSYA
+170 ALRPWLCSALRQAQEPDKQVA
-179 EPRPGSAPEPVEGPN
+179 EPA
-194 QSVDGGSP
+194 
-202 TFEAAKGWKSWLPK
+202 EAAKGWKSWLPK

-240 YYLAIMIVIYALYVF
+240 YYLAIMIVIYALYLF

-261 KPCHFGKLS
+261 KTGHFGERS
-270 DRCAESSV
+270 DR
-278 RTVVEPVVRQGSPT
+278 RG
-292 IETTTDKRTAGP
+292 
-304 SYRKTAFGRFFAASA
+304 AFGRFFAASA
-319 LLLVVGLAGIG
+319 LLLVIGLVGIG
-330 TNAIKLA
+330 TNTIKLA
-337 PLYEYTKYTMRGGS
+337 PLYEYTQHTMRGGS
-351 ELSHPEGGEINSDGL
+351 ELSHPEGGEINNSGL

-382 NLMIPNFN
+382 NMMIPNFN
-390 GGSSAGSIN
+390 GGSSAGSVN
-399 PDKSEVVKLFKQAG
+399 PDKSEVVKLFRQAG
-413 QGNPKEIAKSLPL
+413 QGNANEIAKSLPL

-439 MGAITVFLFVL
+439 MGAITIFLFVL

-473 SLGNHMMWFT
+473 ALGSHMMWFT

-509 LPMLGFV
+509 LPMLGFI
-516 TLDRILKREYSKKE
+516 TLDRILRQEYSRKE
-530 FLKAGWIALAL
+530 FLNAGWIALAL

-547 LCAII
+547 LCALI

-574 LKADRKHLL
+574 LKADRKHIL
-583 SSDALWSM
+583 STDALWSM
-591 ILIVITFGLILWAYS
+591 VLIIVTFGLILWAYS

-615 ESDPHIGGARRME
+615 ESDPYIGTARRMQ
-628 AMIGICL
+628 AMVGICL

-663 FTARPVDKLILED
+663 FSARQVDKLILED
-676 KSPSYRIVDL
+676 KTPSYRVVDL
-686 GADIFNDSFNPYW
+686 SADIFNDSFNPYW
-699 HKCIGGYSPAK
+699 HKCVGGYSPAK

-723 KELQRLSAGTRAA
+723 KELQSVAANTHNA
-736 KTIDEF
+736 KTIQEF
-742 QDGIKNIPVLSA
+742 QSGIKDIQVLSA

-764 EMPPVENLEA
+764 DMPPVENLEA
-774 YGPAWFV
+774 FGPAWLV
-781 DSFVPAETPDEEI
+781 DSFVPAGTPDEEI
-794 ALIDSVDLRRTAV
+794 ALIDSVDLRHTAV
-807 IGSDF
+807 IGADF
-812 AEARAGFAKIS
+812 AEARAGFVKNPAGNATDGIS
-823 EGNPT
+823 E
-828 GGSSDGSVDGS
+828 
-839 VNVSAGITSA
+839 ISA
-849 DFIWMTSYAPNEL
+849 DDPAERTAEGTAVGLVNSQATDFIQMTSYAPNEL
-862 RYHYSASAARTA
+862 RYHYSAASARTA
-874 IFSEVYYPDGWV
+874 IFSEVYYPDGWT

-893 LEIFRAN
+893 LDLFRAN

-906 NLPAGDH
+906 NLPAGEHD
-913 EIVMRFDPK
+913 IVMRYEPK
-922 AYSVG
+922 IYTVS
-927 EKVSRASSLALF
+927 EKASRASSLALF
-939 ILLALS
+939 VLLALS
-945 LAGLFGTRRSA
+945 LAGIFISGKGFIRS

>member
-1 MDKILMKKIGIYAG
+1 MDKTLMKKIGIYAG
-15 IVLLFLALAYGFVP
+15 IVLLFLVLAYGFVP
-29 EVLTGKIVNQSDITG
+29 EVLTGKVVNQSDITG

-53 TWNNAHPDDPTYW
+53 AWNNAHPDDQTHW

-74 PTTSFDPS
+74 PTTSFMPS
-82 SDGDWTQSLYNLLMK
+82 SDGDWTQSLYNLLLK

-123 VLAIGGAVAIT
+123 VLAIGGAVAVT

-157 PWALAAVIFTYRS
+157 PWVLAAVIFTYRS
-170 ALGRLVSYA
+170 ALRPWLCSA
-179 EPRPGSAPEPVEGPN
+179 LRQAQEPDKTVARQGSIVNSTVTAVAEPVE
-194 QSVDGGSP
+194 
-202 TFEAAKGWKSWLPK
+202 TTAAKGWKSWLPK

-240 YYLAIMIVIYALYVF
+240 YYLAIMIVIYALYLF

-261 KPCHFGKLS
+261 KTGHFGERS
-270 DRCAESSV
+270 DQR
-278 RTVVEPVVRQGSPT
+278 G
-292 IETTTDKRTAGP
+292 
-304 SYRKTAFGRFFAASA
+304 AFGRFFAASA
-319 LLLVVGLAGIG
+319 LLLVIGLVGIG
-330 TNAIKLA
+330 TNTIKLA
-337 PLYEYTKYTMRGGS
+337 PLYEYTQHTMRGGS
-351 ELSHPEGGEINSDGL
+351 ELSHPEGGEINNSGL

-382 NLMIPNFN
+382 NMMIPNFN
-390 GGSSAGSIN
+390 GGSSAGSVN
-399 PDKSEVVKLFKQAG
+399 PDKSEVVKLFRQAG
-413 QGNPKEIAKSLPL
+413 QGNANEIAKSLPL

-439 MGAITVFLFVL
+439 MGAITIFLFVL

-473 SLGNHMMWFT
+473 ALGNHMMWFT

-509 LPMLGFV
+509 FPMLGFI
-516 TLDRILKREYSKKE
+516 TLDRILRQEYSRKE
-530 FLKAGWIALAL
+530 FLNAGWIALAL

-547 LCAII
+547 LCALI

-574 LKADRKHLL
+574 LKADRKHIL
-583 SSDALWSM
+583 STDALWSM
-591 ILIVITFGLILWAYS
+591 VLIVVTFSLILWAYS

-615 ESDPHIGGARRME
+615 ESDPYIGTARRMQ
-628 AMIGICL
+628 AMVGICL

-663 FTARPVDKLILED
+663 FSARQVDKLILED
-676 KSPSYRIVDL
+676 KTPSYRVVDL
-686 GADIFNDSFNPYW
+686 SADIFNDSFNPYW
-699 HKCIGGYSPAK
+699 HKCVGGYSPAK

-723 KELQRLSAGTRAA
+723 KELQSVAANTHNA
-736 KTIDEF
+736 KTIQEF
-742 QDGIKNIPVLSA
+742 QGGIRNIQVLSA

-764 EMPPVENLEA
+764 DMPPVENLEA
-774 YGPAWFV
+774 FGPAWFV
-781 DSFVPAETPDEEI
+781 DSFVPAGTPDEEI
-794 ALIDSVDLRRTAV
+794 ALIDSVDLRHTAV
-807 IGSDF
+807 IGADF
-812 AEARAGFAKIS
+812 AEARAGFVKNPAGNATDGIS
-823 EGNPT
+823 E
-828 GGSSDGSVDGS
+828 
-839 VNVSAGITSA
+839 ISA
-849 DFIWMTSYAPNEL
+849 DDPAERTAEGTAVGLVNSQATDFIQMTSYAPNEL
-862 RYHYSASAARTA
+862 RYHYSAASARTA
-874 IFSEVYYPDGWV
+874 IFSEVYYPDGWT

-893 LEIFRAN
+893 LDLFRAN

-913 EIVMRFDPK
+913 DIVMRYEPK
-922 AYSVG
+922 IYTVS
-927 EKVSRASSLALF
+927 EKASRASSLALF
-939 ILLALS
+939 VLLALS
-945 LAGLFGTRRSA
+945 LAGIFLSGKEVIRS

>member
-1 MDKILMKKIGIYAG
+1 MDKTLMKKIGIYAG
-15 IVLLFLALAYGFVP
+15 IVLLFLVLAYGFVP
-29 EVLTGKIVNQSDITG
+29 EVLTGKVVNQSDITG

-53 TWNNAHPDDPTYW
+53 AWNNAHPDDQTHW

-74 PTTSFDPS
+74 PTTSFMPS
-82 SDGDWTQSLYNLLMK
+82 SDGDWTQSLYNLLLK

-123 VLAIGGAVAIT
+123 VLAIGGAVAVT

-157 PWALAAVIFTYRS
+157 PWVLAAVIFTYRS
-170 ALGRLVSYA
+170 ALRPWLCSA
-179 EPRPGSAPEPVEGPN
+179 LRQAQEPDKTVARQGSIVNSTVTAVAEPVE
-194 QSVDGGSP
+194 
-202 TFEAAKGWKSWLPK
+202 TTAAKGWKSWLPR

-240 YYLAIMIVIYALYVF
+240 YYLAIMIVIYALYLF

-261 KPCHFGKLS
+261 KTGHFGERS
-270 DRCAESSV
+270 DR
-278 RTVVEPVVRQGSPT
+278 RG
-292 IETTTDKRTAGP
+292 
-304 SYRKTAFGRFFAASA
+304 AFGRFFAASA
-319 LLLVVGLAGIG
+319 LLLVIGLVGIG
-330 TNAIKLA
+330 TNTIKLA
-337 PLYEYTKYTMRGGS
+337 PLYEYTQHTMRGGS
-351 ELSHPEGGEINSDGL
+351 ELSHPEGGEINNSGL

-382 NLMIPNFN
+382 NMMIPNFN
-390 GGSSAGSIN
+390 GGSSAGSVN
-399 PDKSEVVKLFKQAG
+399 PDKSEVVKLFRQAG
-413 QGNPKEIAKSLPL
+413 QGNANEIAKSLPL

-439 MGAITVFLFVL
+439 MGAITIFLFVL

-473 SLGNHMMWFT
+473 ALGNHMMWFT

-509 LPMLGFV
+509 LPMLGFI
-516 TLDRILKREYSKKE
+516 TLDGILRQEYSKKE
-530 FLKAGWIALAL
+530 FLRAGWIALAL

-547 LCAII
+547 LCVLV
-552 PSIAGSFSGRADA
+552 PGIAGSFSGRADA

-574 LKADRKHLL
+574 LKADRRHIL
-583 SSDALWSM
+583 SADALWSM
-591 ILIVITFGLILWAYS
+591 VLIVVTFGLILWAYS

-615 ESDPHIGGARRME
+615 ESDPHIGNARRMQ
-628 AMIGICL
+628 AMVGICL

-645 KRYLNS
+645 KRYLNP

-663 FTARPVDKLILED
+663 FTARQVDKLILED
-676 KSPSYRIVDL
+676 KAPSYRVVDL
-686 GADIFNDSFNPYW
+686 SADIFNDSFNPYW
-699 HKCIGGYSPAK
+699 HKCVGGYSPAK

-723 KELQRLSAGTRAA
+723 KELQAVSLGTRNA
-736 KTIDEF
+736 KTIEEF
-742 QDGIKNIPVLSA
+742 QNGIRNIQVLSA

-764 EMPPVENLEA
+764 DMPPVENLEA
-774 YGPAWFV
+774 FGPAWFV
-781 DSFVPAETPDEEI
+781 DSFVPAGTPDEEI
-794 ALIDSVDLRRTAV
+794 ALIDSVDLRHTAV

-812 AEARAGFAKIS
+812 AEAREGFAKIS
-823 EGNPT
+823 S
-828 GGSSDGSVDGS
+828 GGSDEDPLDVSEEISVSGTAKD
-839 VNVSAGITSA
+839 VIQ
-849 DFIWMTSYAPNEL
+849 MTSYAPNEL

-874 IFSEVYYPDGWV
+874 IFSEIYYPDGWT

-893 LEIFRAN
+893 LDLFRAD

-906 NLPAGDH
+906 NLPAGEHD
-913 EIVMRFDPK
+913 IVMRYEPNVYIVAEK
-922 AYSVG
+922 A
-927 EKVSRASSLALF
+927 SRASSLTLF
-939 ILLALS
+939 ILLVLS
-945 LAGLFGTRRSA
+945 LAGIAFSRKESTAF

>member
-1 MDKILMKKIGIYAG
+1 MDKTLLKKIGIFAG
-15 IVLLFLALAYGFVP
+15 IVVLFLVLAYGFVP
-29 EVLTGKIVNQSDITG
+29 EVLTGKVVNQSDITG

-53 TWNNAHPDDPTYW
+53 TWNKAHPDDPTHW

-74 PTTSFDPS
+74 PTTSFMPS
-82 SDGDWTQSLYNLLMK
+82 SDGDWTQSLYNLLMT
-97 GKRPANWLFIS
+97 GKRPATWLFIS
-108 LLGAFLLMLSLGVDK
+108 LLGAFLLMLSLGIDK
-123 VLAIGGAVAIT
+123 VLAIGGAVAVT

-157 PWALAAVIFTYRS
+157 PWVLAAAIFTYRS
-170 ALGRLVSYA
+170 ALKPWLNSSLRQAL
-179 EPRPGSAPEPVEGPN
+179 GSKAPVTGNTNSVTEPVEVTATT
-194 QSVDGGSP
+194 QKP
-202 TFEAAKGWKSWLPK
+202 TSTWKEWLPK

-240 YYLAIMIVIYALYVF
+240 YYLAIMIVIYSLYVF
-255 LRICLE
+255 LRVCFDKQPE
-261 KPCHFGKLS
+261 QS
-270 DRCAESSV
+270 DRLVSSSNQTGQTS
-278 RTVVEPVVRQGSPT
+278 RS
-292 IETTTDKRTAGP
+292 
-304 SYRKTAFGRFFAASA
+304 TAFGRFFAASA
-319 LLLVVGLAGIG
+319 LLLVIGLVGIG
-330 TNAIKLA
+330 TNTIKLA
-337 PLYEYTKYTMRGGS
+337 PLYEYTAHTMRGGS
-351 ELSHPEGGEINSDGL
+351 ELSHPEGGEINSTGL

-390 GGSSAGSIN
+390 GGSSAGAVN
-399 PDKSEVVKLFKQAG
+399 PDKSEVVKLFRQTG
-413 QGNPKEIAKSLPL
+413 QGNANEIAKSLPL

-465 ATLVAVFL
+465 ATLVSVFL
-473 SLGNHMMWFT
+473 ALGSHFIWFT

-509 LPMLGFV
+509 LPMLGFL
-516 TLDRILKREYSKKE
+516 TLDRILRQEYSKKE

-547 LCAII
+547 LCALI
-552 PSIAGSFSGRADA
+552 PSVAGSFSGKADA

-574 LKADRKHLL
+574 LKADRRHILA
-583 SSDALWSM
+583 SDALWSAV
-591 ILIVITFGLILWAYS
+591 LIAVTFGLILWAYS

-615 ESDPHIGGARRME
+615 ESDPHIGNARRMQ
-628 AMIGICL
+628 AMAGICL
-635 LVFVNMFAVG
+635 LVFVNMFTVG

-663 FTARPVDKLILED
+663 FTARPVDKMILED
-676 KSPSYRIVDL
+676 EAPSYRVVDL
-686 GADIFNDSFNPYW
+686 SADIFNDSFNPYW
-699 HKCIGGYSPAK
+699 HKCVGGYSPAK

-723 KELQRLSAGTRAA
+723 KELQTVAKNTREA
-736 KTIDEF
+736 KTVQEF
-742 QDGIKNIPVLSA
+742 QAELTNIPVLSA

-764 EMPPVENLEA
+764 DMPAVENLEA

-781 DSFVPAETPDEEI
+781 DSFVPAETPDDEI

-812 AEARAGFAKIS
+812 AEARSAFAS
-823 EGNPT
+823 VPASGLT
-828 GGSSDGSVDGS
+828 GGLNDSVSDQEIPSGQSSDSIS
-839 VNVSAGITSA
+839 
-849 DFIWMTSYAPNEL
+849 MTSYAPNEL
-862 RYHYSASAARTA
+862 RYHYSSSSARTV
-874 IFSEVYYPDGWV
+874 IFSEVYYPDGWT
-886 ATVDGAP
+886 ATVDGSP
-893 LEIFRAN
+893 LDLFRAD

-906 NLPAGDH
+906 TVPAGDH
-913 EIVMRFDPK
+913 EIVMRFAPK
-922 AYSVG
+922 VYASS
-927 EKVSRASSLALF
+927 EKASRASSLTLF

-945 LAGLFGTRRSA
+945 LAGLALPRR

>member
-1 MDKILMKKIGIYAG
+1 MDKTLMKKIGIYAG
-15 IVLLFLALAYGFVP
+15 IVLLFLVLAYGFVP
-29 EVLTGKIVNQSDITG
+29 EVLTGKVVNQSDITG

-53 TWNNAHPDDPTYW
+53 AWNKAHPDDPTHW

-74 PTTSFDPS
+74 PTTSFMPS
-82 SDGDWTQSLYNLLMK
+82 SDGDWTQSLYNLLLK

-157 PWALAAVIFTYRS
+157 PWVLAAVIFTYRS
-170 ALGRLVSYA
+170 ALRPWLCSALRQAQEPDKTVARQGSIVNSTVTAVA
-179 EPRPGSAPEPVEGPN
+179 EPV
-194 QSVDGGSP
+194 
-202 TFEAAKGWKSWLPK
+202 EAAKGWKSWLPK

-240 YYLAIMIVIYALYVF
+240 YYLAIMIVIYALYLF

-261 KPCHFGKLS
+261 KTGHFGERS
-270 DRCAESSV
+270 DR
-278 RTVVEPVVRQGSPT
+278 RG
-292 IETTTDKRTAGP
+292 
-304 SYRKTAFGRFFAASA
+304 AFGRFFAASA
-319 LLLVVGLAGIG
+319 LLLVIGLVGIG
-330 TNAIKLA
+330 TNTIKLA
-337 PLYEYTKYTMRGGS
+337 PLYEYTQHTMRGGS
-351 ELSHPEGGEINSDGL
+351 ELSHPEGGEINNSGL

-382 NLMIPNFN
+382 NMMIPNFN
-390 GGSSAGSIN
+390 GGSSAGSVN
-399 PDKSEVVKLFKQAG
+399 PDKSEVVKLFRQAG
-413 QGNPKEIAKSLPL
+413 QGNANEIAKSLPL

-439 MGAITVFLFVL
+439 MGAITIFLFVL

-473 SLGNHMMWFT
+473 ALGNHMMWFT

-509 LPMLGFV
+509 LPMLGFI
-516 TLDRILKREYSKKE
+516 TLDRILRQEYSKKE
-530 FLKAGWIALAL
+530 FLRAGWIALAL

-547 LCAII
+547 LCVLV
-552 PSIAGSFSGRADA
+552 PGIAGSFSGRADA

-574 LKADRKHLL
+574 LKADRRHIL
-583 SSDALWSM
+583 SADALWSM
-591 ILIVITFGLILWAYS
+591 VLIVVTFGLILWAYS

-615 ESDPHIGGARRME
+615 ESDPHIGNARRMQ
-628 AMIGICL
+628 AMVGICL

-645 KRYLNS
+645 KRYLNP
-651 DSFTTPRQFNNQ
+651 DSFTTSRQFNNQ
-663 FTARPVDKLILED
+663 FTARQVDKLILED
-676 KSPSYRIVDL
+676 KAPSYRVVDL
-686 GADIFNDSFNPYW
+686 SADIFNDSFNPYW
-699 HKCIGGYSPAK
+699 HKCVGGYSPAK

-723 KELQRLSAGTRAA
+723 KELQALASNTRGAGTVE
-736 KTIDEF
+736 DF
-742 QDGIKNIPVLSA
+742 QRGIRDIPVLSA

-764 EMPPVENLEA
+764 EMPPIENLGA
-774 YGPAWFV
+774 FGPAWFV
-781 DSFVPAETPDEEI
+781 DSFVPAGTPDEEI
-794 ALIDSVDLRRTAV
+794 ALIDSVDLRHTAV

-812 AEARAGFAKIS
+812 AEAREGFAKIS
-823 EGNPT
+823 S
-828 GGSSDGSVDGS
+828 GGSDEDPLDVSEEISVSGTAKD
-839 VNVSAGITSA
+839 VIQ
-849 DFIWMTSYAPNEL
+849 MTSYAPNEL

-874 IFSEVYYPDGWV
+874 IFSEIYYPDGWT

-893 LEIFRAN
+893 LDLFRAD

-906 NLPAGDH
+906 NLPAGEHD
-913 EIVMRFDPK
+913 IVMRYEPNVYIVAEK
-922 AYSVG
+922 A
-927 EKVSRASSLALF
+927 SRASSLTLF
-939 ILLALS
+939 ILLVLS
-945 LAGLFGTRRSA
+945 LAGIAFSRKESTAF

>member
-1 MDKILMKKIGIYAG
+1 MDKTLMKKIGIYAG
-15 IVLLFLALAYGFVP
+15 IVLLFLVLAYGFVP
-29 EVLTGKIVNQSDITG
+29 EVLTGKVVNQSDITG

-53 TWNNAHPDDPTYW
+53 AWNNAHPDDQTHW

-74 PTTSFDPS
+74 PTTSFMPS
-82 SDGDWTQSLYNLLMK
+82 SDGDWTQSLYNLLLK

-123 VLAIGGAVAIT
+123 VLAIGGAVAVT

-157 PWALAAVIFTYRS
+157 PWVLAAVIFTYRS
-170 ALGRLVSYA
+170 ALRPWLCSALRQAQEPDKQVA
-179 EPRPGSAPEPVEGPN
+179 EPAE
-194 QSVDGGSP
+194 
-202 TFEAAKGWKSWLPK
+202 TAKGWKSWLPR

-240 YYLAIMIVIYALYVF
+240 YYLAIMIVIYALYLF

-261 KPCHFGKLS
+261 KTGHFGERS
-270 DRCAESSV
+270 DR
-278 RTVVEPVVRQGSPT
+278 RG
-292 IETTTDKRTAGP
+292 
-304 SYRKTAFGRFFAASA
+304 AFGRFFAASA
-319 LLLVVGLAGIG
+319 LLLVIGLVGIG
-330 TNAIKLA
+330 TNTIKLA
-337 PLYEYTKYTMRGGS
+337 PLYEYTQHTMRGGS
-351 ELSHPEGGEINSDGL
+351 ELSHPEGGEINNSGL

-382 NLMIPNFN
+382 NMMIPNFN
-390 GGSSAGSIN
+390 GGSSAGSVN
-399 PDKSEVVKLFKQAG
+399 PDKSEVVKLFRQAG
-413 QGNPKEIAKSLPL
+413 QGNANEIAKSLPL

-439 MGAITVFLFVL
+439 MGAITIFLFVL

-473 SLGNHMMWFT
+473 ALGNHMMWFT

-509 LPMLGFV
+509 LPMLGFI
-516 TLDRILKREYSKKE
+516 TLDRILRQEYSKKE
-530 FLKAGWIALAL
+530 FLRAGWIALAL

-547 LCAII
+547 LCVLV
-552 PSIAGSFSGRADA
+552 PGIAGSFSGRADA

-574 LKADRKHLL
+574 LKADRRHIL
-583 SSDALWSM
+583 SADALWSM
-591 ILIVITFGLILWAYS
+591 VLIVVTFGLILWAYS

-615 ESDPHIGGARRME
+615 ESDPHIGNARRMQ
-628 AMIGICL
+628 AMVGICL

-645 KRYLNS
+645 KRYLNP

-663 FTARPVDKLILED
+663 FTARQVDKLILED
-676 KSPSYRIVDL
+676 KAPSYRVVDL
-686 GADIFNDSFNPYW
+686 SADIFNDSFNPYW
-699 HKCIGGYSPAK
+699 HKCVGGYSPAK

-723 KELQRLSAGTRAA
+723 KELQAVSLGTRNA
-736 KTIDEF
+736 KTIEEF
-742 QDGIKNIPVLSA
+742 QNGIRNIQVLSA

-764 EMPPVENLEA
+764 DMPPVENLEA
-774 YGPAWFV
+774 FGPAWFV
-781 DSFVPAETPDEEI
+781 DSFVPAGTPDEEI
-794 ALIDSVDLRRTAV
+794 ALIDSVDLRHTAV

-812 AEARAGFAKIS
+812 AEAREGFAKIS
-823 EGNPT
+823 S
-828 GGSSDGSVDGS
+828 GGSDEDPLDVSEEISVSGTAKD
-839 VNVSAGITSA
+839 VIQ
-849 DFIWMTSYAPNEL
+849 MTSYAPNEL

-874 IFSEVYYPDGWV
+874 IFSEIYYPDGWT

-893 LEIFRAN
+893 LDLFRAD

-906 NLPAGDH
+906 NLPAGEHD
-913 EIVMRFDPK
+913 IVMRYEPNVYIVAEK
-922 AYSVG
+922 A
-927 EKVSRASSLALF
+927 SRASSLTLF
-939 ILLALS
+939 ILLVLS
-945 LAGLFGTRRSA
+945 LAGIAFSRKESTAF

>member
-1 MDKILMKKIGIYAG
+1 MKKIGIYAG
-15 IVLLFLALAYGFVP
+15 IVLLFLVLAYGFVP
-29 EVLTGKIVNQSDITG
+29 EVLTGKVVNQSDITG

-53 TWNNAHPDDPTYW
+53 AWNKAHPDDPTHW

-74 PTTSFDPS
+74 PTTSFMPS
-82 SDGDWTQSLYNLLMK
+82 SDGDWTQSLYNLLLK

-123 VLAIGGAVAIT
+123 VLAIGGAVAVT

-157 PWALAAVIFTYRS
+157 PWVLAAVIFTYRS
-170 ALGRLVSYA
+170 ALRPWLCSA
-179 EPRPGSAPEPVEGPN
+179 LRQAQEPDKTVARQGSIVNSTVTAVAEPVE
-194 QSVDGGSP
+194 
-202 TFEAAKGWKSWLPK
+202 TTAAKGWKSWLPR

-240 YYLAIMIVIYALYVF
+240 YYLAIMIVIYALYLF

-261 KPCHFGKLS
+261 KTGHFGERS
-270 DRCAESSV
+270 DR
-278 RTVVEPVVRQGSPT
+278 RG
-292 IETTTDKRTAGP
+292 
-304 SYRKTAFGRFFAASA
+304 AFGRFFAASA
-319 LLLVVGLAGIG
+319 LLLVIGLVGIG
-330 TNAIKLA
+330 TNTIKLA
-337 PLYEYTKYTMRGGS
+337 PLYEYTQHTMRGGS
-351 ELSHPEGGEINSDGL
+351 ELSHPEGGEINNSGL

-382 NLMIPNFN
+382 NMMIPNFN
-390 GGSSAGSIN
+390 GGSSAGSVN
-399 PDKSEVVKLFKQAG
+399 PDKSEVVKLFRQAG
-413 QGNPKEIAKSLPL
+413 QGNANEIAKSLPL

-439 MGAITVFLFVL
+439 MGAITIFLFVL

-473 SLGNHMMWFT
+473 ALGSHMMWFT

-509 LPMLGFV
+509 LPMLGFI
-516 TLDRILKREYSKKE
+516 TLDRILRQEYSRKE
-530 FLKAGWIALAL
+530 FLNAGWIALAL

-547 LCAII
+547 LCALI

-574 LKADRKHLL
+574 LKADRKHIL
-583 SSDALWSM
+583 STDALWSM
-591 ILIVITFGLILWAYS
+591 VLIIVTFGLILWAYS

-615 ESDPHIGGARRME
+615 ESDPYIGTARRMQ
-628 AMIGICL
+628 AMVGICL

-663 FTARPVDKLILED
+663 FSARQVDKLILED
-676 KSPSYRIVDL
+676 KTPSYRVVDL
-686 GADIFNDSFNPYW
+686 SADIFNDSFNPYW
-699 HKCIGGYSPAK
+699 HKCVGGYSPAK

-723 KELQRLSAGTRAA
+723 KELQSVAANTHNA
-736 KTIDEF
+736 KTIQEF
-742 QDGIKNIPVLSA
+742 QSGIKDIQVLSA

-764 EMPPVENLEA
+764 DMPPVENLEA
-774 YGPAWFV
+774 FGPAWFV
-781 DSFVPAETPDEEI
+781 DSFVPAGTPDEEI
-794 ALIDSVDLRRTAV
+794 ALIDSVDLRHTAV
-807 IGSDF
+807 IGADF
-812 AEARAGFAKIS
+812 ADARAGFVKNPAGNATDGIS
-823 EGNPT
+823 EISADDPAERTAEGT
-828 GGSSDGSVDGS
+828 AVGL
-839 VNVSAGITSA
+839 VNSQAA
-849 DFIWMTSYAPNEL
+849 DFIQMTSYAPNEL
-862 RYHYSASAARTA
+862 RYHYSAASARTA
-874 IFSEVYYPDGWV
+874 IFSEVYYPDGWT

-893 LEIFRAN
+893 LDLFRAN

-913 EIVMRFDPK
+913 DIVMRYEPK
-922 AYSVG
+922 IYTVS
-927 EKVSRASSLALF
+927 EKASRASSLALF
-939 ILLALS
+939 VLLALS
-945 LAGLFGTRRSA
+945 LAGIFLSGKEVIRS

>member
-1 MDKILMKKIGIYAG
+1 MDKTLMKKIGIYAG
-15 IVLLFLALAYGFVP
+15 IVLLFLVLAYGFVP
-29 EVLTGKIVNQSDITG
+29 EVLTGKVVNQSDITG

-53 TWNNAHPDDPTYW
+53 AWNKAHPDDPTHW

-74 PTTSFDPS
+74 PTTSFMPS
-82 SDGDWTQSLYNLLMK
+82 SDGDWTQSLYNLLLK

-123 VLAIGGAVAIT
+123 VLAIGGAVAVT

-157 PWALAAVIFTYRS
+157 PWVLAAVIFTYRS
-170 ALGRLVSYA
+170 AL
-179 EPRPGSAPEPVEGPN
+179 RPWLGSALRQAQRPDKQVAEPVEATN
-194 QSVDGGSP
+194 
-202 TFEAAKGWKSWLPK
+202 GWRSWLPK

-261 KPCHFGKLS
+261 KNGLFGKLS
-270 DRCAESSV
+270 DR
-278 RTVVEPVVRQGSPT
+278 RG
-292 IETTTDKRTAGP
+292 
-304 SYRKTAFGRFFAASA
+304 AFGRFFAASA
-319 LLLVVGLAGIG
+319 LLLVVGLVGIG
-330 TNAIKLA
+330 TNTIKLA
-337 PLYEYTKYTMRGGS
+337 PLYEYTQHTMRGGS
-351 ELSHPEGGEINSDGL
+351 ELSHPEGGEINNSGL

-382 NLMIPNFN
+382 NMMIPNFN
-390 GGSSAGSIN
+390 GGSSAGSVN
-399 PDKSEVVKLFKQAG
+399 PDKSEVVKLFRQAG
-413 QGNPKEIAKSLPL
+413 QGNANEIAKSLPL

-439 MGAITVFLFVL
+439 MGAITIFLFVL

-473 SLGNHMMWFT
+473 ALGNHMMWFT

-509 LPMLGFV
+509 LPMLGFI
-516 TLDRILKREYSKKE
+516 TLDRILRQEYSKKE
-530 FLKAGWIALAL
+530 FLRAGWIALAL

-547 LCAII
+547 LCVLV
-552 PSIAGSFSGRADA
+552 PGIAGSFSGRADA

-574 LKADRKHLL
+574 LKADRRHIL
-583 SSDALWSM
+583 SADALWSM
-591 ILIVITFGLILWAYS
+591 VLIVVTFGLILWAYS
-606 VPKNAPKSY
+606 VPKSAPKSY
-615 ESDPHIGGARRME
+615 ESDPHIGNARRMQ
-628 AMIGICL
+628 AMVGICL

-645 KRYLNS
+645 KRYLNP

-663 FTARPVDKLILED
+663 FTARQVDKLILED
-676 KSPSYRIVDL
+676 KAPSYRVVDL
-686 GADIFNDSFNPYW
+686 SADIFNDSFNPYW
-699 HKCIGGYSPAK
+699 HKCVGGYSPAK

-723 KELQRLSAGTRAA
+723 KELQAVSLGTRNA
-736 KTIDEF
+736 KTIEEF
-742 QDGIKNIPVLSA
+742 QNGIRNIQVLSA

-764 EMPPVENLEA
+764 DMPPVENLEA
-774 YGPAWFV
+774 FGPAWFV
-781 DSFVPAETPDEEI
+781 DSFVPAGTPDEEI
-794 ALIDSVDLRRTAV
+794 ALIDSVDLRHTAV

-812 AEARAGFAKIS
+812 AEAREGFAKIS
-823 EGNPT
+823 S
-828 GGSSDGSVDGS
+828 GGSDEDPLDVSEEISVSGTAKD
-839 VNVSAGITSA
+839 VIQ
-849 DFIWMTSYAPNEL
+849 MTSYAPNEL

-874 IFSEVYYPDGWV
+874 IFSEIYYPDGWT

-893 LEIFRAN
+893 LDLFRAD

-906 NLPAGDH
+906 NLPAGEHD
-913 EIVMRFDPK
+913 IVMRYEPNVYIVAEK
-922 AYSVG
+922 A
-927 EKVSRASSLALF
+927 SRASSLTLF
-939 ILLALS
+939 ILLVLS
-945 LAGLFGTRRSA
+945 LAGIAFSRKESTAF